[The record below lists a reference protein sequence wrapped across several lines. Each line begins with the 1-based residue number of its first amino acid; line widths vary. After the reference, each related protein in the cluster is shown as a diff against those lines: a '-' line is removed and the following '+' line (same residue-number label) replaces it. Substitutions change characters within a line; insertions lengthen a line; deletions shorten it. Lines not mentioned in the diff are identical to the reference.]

1 VWAGAIAK
9 YLFKQQFTKAG
20 IAATL
25 PQQEGSNSADV

>member
-1 VWAGAIAK
+1 VWAGAIAE

-20 IAATL
+20 IAATM